1 MSAVLEGG
9 FLSMVPPGKPGREA
23 LRDDS
28 QRSRRKSEWGEGNG
42 CVHYFDCGDASQ
54 IYTVDP

>member
-1 MSAVLEGG
+1 MSPVLEGG

-28 QRSRRKSEWGEGNG
+28 QRSRRKSGGGGGKG
-42 CVHYFDCGDASQ
+42 CVH
-54 IYTVDP
+54 